1 VTQVFRPLTFLRT
14 LRDERRQ
21 LGWSGLL
28 RKRGWTLVLVFVCVY
43 IIRDTLLYILVPLA
57 LAAGLFRH

>member
-1 VTQVFRPLTFLRT
+1 MVKSLAFLRT

-28 RKRGWTLVLVFVCVY
+28 RKRGWTLVLLFVCMY
-43 IIRDTLLYILVPLA
+43 IIRDTLLYILIPFA
-57 LAAGLFRH
+57 LAAGLFHH

>member
-1 VTQVFRPLTFLRT
+1 MTQVFRPLTFLRT

>member
-1 VTQVFRPLTFLRT
+1 MQPLRFLRT
-14 LRDERRQ
+14 LRDERRE

-28 RKRGWTLVLVFVCVY
+28 RKRGWSLVLLFVLVY
-43 IIRDTLLYILVPLA
+43 IIRDTILYLLIPFA

>member
-1 VTQVFRPLTFLRT
+1 MFRPLTFLRT

>member
-1 VTQVFRPLTFLRT
+1 M

-28 RKRGWTLVLVFVCVY
+28 RKRGWTLVALFIAFY
-43 IIRDTLLYILVPLA
+43 IIRDTVLYRLIPFA